1 MTSLLRVEADEPW
14 TEKDES
20 ELRENEAR
28 IEEGTLAAHAGLVVI
43 RDKGLYRKTHRT
55 FEAYCIERWGYSR
68 SRAYRIIDVANVSKN
83 LSQIWDKSKP
93 EAPVSINEPQAK
105 ALKSLPAPQ
114 QREAFKKACEKT
126 PSGKPTT
133 RQVEEAVAEVKGIAP
148 AAPTPNGHAEPIGS
162 FNRPLPGQLSLLP
175 EAEPEET
182 DPDDAPG
189 PWDKFFERMI
199 EFFVSLPRRGG
210 VRGLTQDWSAK
221 KREASL
227 VHLEKL
233 HALTGQ
239 FIAELR
245 GL

>member
-1 MTSLLRVEADEPW
+1 MASLLPVEADELRRH
-14 TEKDES
+14 EAIIES
-20 ELRENEAR
+20 
-28 IEEGTLAAHAGLVVI
+28 GLQSSYASLMAI
-43 RDKGLYRKTHRT
+43 RDGELYRRSHET
-55 FEAYCIERWGYSR
+55 FEAYCEDRWGIRR
-68 SRAYRIIDVANVSKN
+68 SRAYQLIDTAKVNLN
-83 LSQIWDKSKP
+83 LSTNGGHPGLNERQARP
-93 EAPVSINEPQAK
+93 LAPLPVEQQVQAWEL
-105 ALKSLPAPQ
+105 AQESAPN
-114 QREAFKKACEKT
+114 
-126 PSGKPTT
+126 GKPTA
-133 RQVEEAVAEVKGIAP
+133 RHVEAAVAVVTGRP
-148 AAPTPNGHAEPIGS
+148 GAADLTQDTKAELRKLFPSNGHPEPVGS

-175 EAEPEET
+175 EAEPDEP